1 MIELEES
8 SGIAKAIGTG
18 RAVVYH
24 KVEGMV
30 DTHTEVSEREG
41 GRQEGCLHV
50 HALFRLFCT
59 LYNLYNHSVCTIAPF
74 QHPLLDL
81 TSSTM
86 PFV

>member
-50 HALFRLFCT
+50 RAYFDFSVHYTICIIIQFVQLHCFNT
-59 LYNLYNHSVCTIAPF
+59 HSLI
-74 QHPLLDL
+74 
-81 TSSTM
+81 
-86 PFV
+86 

>member
-50 HALFRLFCT
+50 HALFDFSVHYTICIIIQFVQLHRFNT
-59 LYNLYNHSVCTIAPF
+59 HSLI
-74 QHPLLDL
+74 
-81 TSSTM
+81 
-86 PFV
+86 

>member
-41 GRQEGCLHV
+41 GRQEGCLHIR
-50 HALFRLFCT
+50 ALF
-59 LYNLYNHSVCTIAPF
+59 
-74 QHPLLDL
+74 
-81 TSSTM
+81 
-86 PFV
+86 